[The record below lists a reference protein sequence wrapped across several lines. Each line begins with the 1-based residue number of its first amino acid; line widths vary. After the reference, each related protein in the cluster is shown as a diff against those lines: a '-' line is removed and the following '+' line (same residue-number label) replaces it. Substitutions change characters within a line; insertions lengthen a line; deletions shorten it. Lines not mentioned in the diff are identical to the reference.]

1 MWHFVVKINS
11 LKVVRPSRIIFV
23 KHNCS
28 YDYHSLIFSSE
39 DILKQ
44 LFAAFERIRCLN
56 RNKTG
61 HKEKCLHFYSNILYK
76 SLNQLRKSLPVQVVV
91 TSAHTHTHTHTH
103 TQSRYLFPS
112 TSVSDWALLC
122 SKTAPKWSD
131 VAVVVQ
137 LSSPFPHWSPNNKK
151 VIFTVMKI
159 TNWK

>member
-44 LFAAFERIRCLN
+44 LCAAFERIRCLN

-61 HKEKCLHFYSNILYK
+61 HKEKRLHFYSNILYK

-103 TQSRYLFPS
+103 TADIYSHQHLYLTEPCCVLRLPPSGQMWQWWCNFP
-112 TSVSDWALLC
+112 
-122 SKTAPKWSD
+122 
-131 VAVVVQ
+131 
-137 LSSPFPHWSPNNKK
+137 PH
-151 VIFTVMKI
+151 FRTDLQ
-159 TNWK
+159 TTRR